1 VRTALATLLARV
13 GLAGRTETRTDRLS
27 GGQQQRVAIARA
39 LWQHPEALLA
49 DEPVSSLDPARAR
62 AALSLLTRLS
72 SEDGLTLIVS
82 LHQLDLAREFF
93 PRLVGLRGGRI
104 VFDRPS
110 AEVGAAEFHALYE
123 LTAGEMDDDSR
134 PATR

>member
-1 VRTALATLLARV
+1 
-13 GLAGRTETRTDRLS
+13 
-27 GGQQQRVAIARA
+27 
-39 LWQHPEALLA
+39 
-49 DEPVSSLDPARAR
+49 
-62 AALSLLTRLS
+62 
-72 SEDGLTLIVS
+72 LIVS

-110 AEVGAAEFHALYE
+110 AEVGAAEFNALYE

-134 PATR
+134 PTTH